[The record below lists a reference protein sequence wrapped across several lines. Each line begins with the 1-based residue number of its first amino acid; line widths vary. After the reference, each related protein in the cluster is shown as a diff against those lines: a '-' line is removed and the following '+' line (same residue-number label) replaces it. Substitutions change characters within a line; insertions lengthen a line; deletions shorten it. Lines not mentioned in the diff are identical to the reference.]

1 MQCSVYTQNRVV
13 VCFYVQ
19 RTPVMD
25 CLKQLPLDMSA
36 SGGCVRSEVSTENI
50 QYAEHCSQQ
59 SGFSNEQ
66 DKQRSLPS
74 RNLDSNGG

>member
-36 SGGCVRSEVSTENI
+36 SGGCVRPEVSIEKILYT
-50 QYAEHCSQQ
+50 EHCSRQ
-59 SGFSNEQ
+59 
-66 DKQRSLPS
+66 
-74 RNLDSNGG
+74 